1 MLSSLS
7 VWGTEY
13 RNLSMR
19 PARRVAMPTGL
30 RRQLS
35 DVDLPACRALAAQL
49 QRIRRLEDQ
58 AAAAAGL
65 SAIFAEDD
73 RCEVQQ

>member
-7 VWGTEY
+7 VWGSEY

-19 PARRVAMPTGL
+19 PARRVATGL
-30 RRQLS
+30 RRHLS
-35 DVDLPACRALAAQL
+35 DVDLLACHALAAQL

-58 AAAAAGL
+58 AATAAGL